1 MYIHQRKAHAMEKIP
16 EFNNSEEE
24 LEFWREHDVLE
35 FAGLIDFSVFLRFS
49 GNKSIMVALRRE
61 PGVRE
66 QTKKIAKNLGKSYQA
81 LMREWIYEGLRKSL
95 EEQQDGNSDVE
106 QLARVVKEIK
116 GELDE
121 LKRSINSLQSNSKRS
136 KKR

>member
-1 MYIHQRKAHAMEKIP
+1 MEKIP

-35 FAGLIDFSVFLRFS
+35 FAGLIDFSDFLRFS
-49 GNKSIMVALRRE
+49 GNKSIMVALRME
-61 PGVRE
+61 PVVRE